1 MLFRSL
7 KGAAVVAMTDDQTL
21 PRHAVAQ
28 ILFSEKMAGNADLG
42 KRFMK
47 AYLRSIRYYFGAFKD
62 GKLAGPNAEEIIA
75 VLTESTPIKDPEVY
89 RTITPNGVDP
99 DGKIDLETM
108 RQDQDVYRRLGWME
122 SQTKV
127 EDVVD
132 MSFVEAALKEIG
144 TYKKQ

>member
-62 GKLAGPNAEEIIA
+62 GKLAGANAEEIIA

>member
-1 MLFRSL
+1 MIGYHAPNWRSDDAYALTVLAQLLFL
-7 KGAAVVAMTDDQTL
+7 GLLL
-21 PRHAVAQ
+21 PALL
-28 ILFSEKMAGNADLG
+28 IL
-42 KRFMK
+42 
-47 AYLRSIRYYFGAFKD
+47 YIRRT
-62 GKLAGPNAEEIIA
+62 
-75 VLTESTPIKDPEVY
+75 VKDPEVY